1 MLRSIA
7 LVTTSLLFAS
17 PALAAEP
24 AMVVAE
30 KDGFQFEYAKELQ
43 PGDRVRL
50 YGRYLDINQPFSF
63 VVEPNGAV
71 HGEVGNVAVRF
82 SVRRKERESLVASLK
97 RAKPVSVAQSSAPTL
112 AAVSAE

>member
-1 MLRSIA
+1 MLRFIA
-7 LVTTSLLFAS
+7 LVTTTLLFAS

-24 AMVVAE
+24 PMVVAK
-30 KDGFQFEYAKELQ
+30 KDGFRFEYAKELQ

-71 HGEVGNVAVRF
+71 HGEVGNVPVTF
-82 SVRRKERESLVASLK
+82 SVRRSERDSLVASLK
-97 RAKPVSVAQSSAPTL
+97 RDRPVHVAQSSVPAL
-112 AAVSAE
+112 ATASAE